1 MSERLRHPILSA
13 KLAWTDRRIAA
24 TEKTQS
30 QADRIM
36 SLPQAP
42 HHVKEE
48 AIVNWRR
55 SGERLFDLRGRRD
68 RLVKKINHEH
78 PTVTPPTK
86 TVFRGAANSGFDDGD
101 LGSTVSTPNYRASWS
116 TGGDVFGGYDLG
128 QAKTKSVETVGFPK
142 GKLESYNREI
152 PNLEARLHRLATV
165 VNSPLTSARQK
176 ELTQLK
182 IDRMNIRLQLL
193 SSKREALINKN
204 R

>member
-1 MSERLRHPILSA
+1 MSELLRHPILSA
-13 KLAWTDRRIAA
+13 KLAWTNRRIAA

-55 SGERLFDLRGRRD
+55 SGERLFDLRERKRKLED
-68 RLVKKINHEH
+68 RLSTGELVMRRV
-78 PTVTPPTK
+78 TVTLPEQLFTGDK
-86 TVFRGAANSGFDDGD
+86 IGDDIFR
-101 LGSTVSTPNYRASWS
+101 
-116 TGGDVFGGYDLG
+116 GYDLG

-152 PNLEARLHRLATV
+152 PNIAARLHRLSTI

-182 IDRMNIRLQLL
+182 MDRMNIRLQLL
-193 SSKREALINKN
+193 SSKRAALINKN

>member
-30 QADRIM
+30 QATRII

-42 HHVKEE
+42 HNVKEE
-48 AIVNWRR
+48 AIVNRRR
-55 SGERLFDLRGRRD
+55 SGERLFDLHERKRKLED
-68 RLVKKINHEH
+68 RLSTKEPVMRLV
-78 PTVTPPTK
+78 TVTLPERLFTGAK
-86 TVFRGAANSGFDDGD
+86 TGDDVFR
-101 LGSTVSTPNYRASWS
+101 
-116 TGGDVFGGYDLG
+116 GYDLG
-128 QAKTKSVETVGFPK
+128 SAKTKSAETVGFPK

-152 PNLEARLHRLATV
+152 PNIVTHLKRLATI
-165 VNSPLTSARQK
+165 VNSPNASLIQRD
-176 ELTQLK
+176 LTQK
-182 IDRMNIRLQLL
+182 KMDRMNIRLQLL